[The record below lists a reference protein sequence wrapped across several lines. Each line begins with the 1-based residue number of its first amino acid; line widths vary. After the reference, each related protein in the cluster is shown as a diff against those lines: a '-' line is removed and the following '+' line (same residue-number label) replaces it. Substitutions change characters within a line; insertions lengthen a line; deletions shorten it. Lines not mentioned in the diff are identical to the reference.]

1 MNLSIRSAALA
12 ALVAATSLSCSRE
25 QPTSSSTAPSTAP
38 TAAAAPAPASSPA
51 SAPASSP
58 AAAGAA
64 GPVFLE
70 DDYAAALAAA
80 RAGGKVVFVDAW
92 APWCHTCLSMQRE
105 VLTRP
110 ALAAFSDRVVFVAVD
125 TDRPE
130 NAAFLTRFPV
140 SLWPTFFVVDPTNE
154 VPLAVHPGSMS
165 LDETVR
171 FVDVAL
177 AARDPAKAAD
187 PQTRALRAAHAAVAA
202 GEGDKAAG
210 HYIEAATAAGP
221 RRTEAMLGALRA
233 LPSPKD
239 CVAFGLSHLRDVDHG
254 GAPGDVAAAVLS
266 CARDLPAGDP
276 DRTKATA
283 VLQTRLLELAAT
295 PAAGASVD
303 DRADVLATLAGLHDD
318 AGDQAAARAVHQ
330 ARLALLEED
339 AARADSVEGARV
351 HDYARMNSYLALGR
365 GDEAVGMLM
374 QRTQQLPTSYEAW
387 ARLAF
392 TLHKL
397 GRQDEAWVAVDKAIA
412 LSYGTRRLRYLTLKA
427 DIAAARKD
435 VAGERAALQ
444 QLGDDG
450 DRLPAALGAA
460 ATVQKARARLQ
471 ALPTPAAR

>member
-1 MNLSIRSAALA
+1 MMMSIRTAALA
-12 ALVAATSLSCSRE
+12 ALVAASGVSCSRA
-25 QPTSSSTAPSTAP
+25 PSSTAPTTPTTA
-38 TAAAAPAPASSPA
+38 TGAAAAPAPPPDAG
-51 SAPASSP
+51 
-58 AAAGAA
+58 AAAG

-70 DDYAAALAAA
+70 DDYAAAVAAA
-80 RAGGKVVFVDAW
+80 RASGKVVFVDAW
-92 APWCHTCLSMQRE
+92 APWCHTCLSMQRD

-110 ALAAFSDRVVFVAVD
+110 ALAAFSDRVIFVAVD

-130 NAAFLTRFPV
+130 NAAFLARFPV
-140 SLWPTFFVVDPTNE
+140 ALWPTFFLLDPADET
-154 VPLAVHPGSMS
+154 PWAVHPGSMS
-165 LDETVR
+165 LQETVR
-171 FVDVAL
+171 FIDDAL

-187 PQTRALRAAHAAVAA
+187 PQTRALRAAHAALAA

-210 HYIEAATAAGP
+210 LYIEAATAAGP
-221 RRTEAMLGALRA
+221 RRTEAILGALRA
-233 LPSPKD
+233 LPSPKH
-239 CVAFGLSHLRDVDHG
+239 CVAFGLAHLRDVDHG

-266 CARDLPAGDP
+266 CAGDLPAGDAA
-276 DRTKATA
+276 RTQATDVVKA
-283 VLQTRLLELAAT
+283 RLLELAAT

-318 AGDQAAARAVHQ
+318 AGDQAASRAVHQ

-365 GDEAVGMLM
+365 GDDAVAMLT

-387 ARLAF
+387 ARLAS

-397 GRQDEAWVAVDKAIA
+397 GRHDDAWVAVDRAIA
-412 LSYGTRRLRYLTLKA
+412 LAYGTRRLRYLTLKA

-435 VAGERAALQ
+435 IAGERAALQ

-460 ATVQKARARLQ
+460 AMVQKARARLQ
-471 ALPTPAAR
+471 ALPTPPAR